1 VISREEVMHV
11 AELARLH
18 VEDDE
23 VPRLQEELSRIMEY
37 VQRLSELELEEVP
50 PTTRAAPL
58 KNVFRRDEV
67 KSCLSQEN
75 AVSNAP
81 AAKDGQFL
89 VPRIG

>member
-1 VISREEVMHV
+1 
-11 AELARLH
+11 
-18 VEDDE
+18 
-23 VPRLQEELSRIMEY
+23 
-37 VQRLSELELEEVP
+37 
-50 PTTRAAPL
+50 
-58 KNVFRRDEV
+58 VFRRDEV